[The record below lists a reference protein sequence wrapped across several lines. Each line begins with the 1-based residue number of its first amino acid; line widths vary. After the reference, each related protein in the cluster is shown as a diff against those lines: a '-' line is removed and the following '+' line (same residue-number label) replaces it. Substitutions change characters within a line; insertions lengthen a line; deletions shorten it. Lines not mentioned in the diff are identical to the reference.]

1 MSVRV
6 LDKLQKYKE
15 GLDPKKP
22 IPSKFC
28 NLFLIPS
35 IQKNK
40 FHQNKV
46 DIFSTAY
53 TKKIFLFLAG
63 SLPT

>member
-15 GLDPKKP
+15 GLDTKKP

-46 DIFSTAY
+46 GIFSTAY
-53 TKKIFLFLAG
+53 TKKKNFLAG
-63 SLPT
+63 SVLR